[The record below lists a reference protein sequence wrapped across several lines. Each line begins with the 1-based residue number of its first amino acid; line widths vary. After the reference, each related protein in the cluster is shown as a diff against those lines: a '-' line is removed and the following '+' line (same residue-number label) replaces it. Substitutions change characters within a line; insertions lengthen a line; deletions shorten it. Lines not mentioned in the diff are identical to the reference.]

1 MVDVFKLDTLERLG
15 LIIPRTTS
23 KVLVCELGADV
34 TTMVAAG
41 RMSTCERV
49 KKEAHPLGEDEEGE
63 GEGEAGGKKEADE
76 AGEGMPRRELMKASW
91 IWRFC
96 RSTKSEL

>member
-23 KVLVCELGADV
+23 NVLVCELGADV

-41 RMSTCERV
+41 RMSTCEKV
-49 KKEAHPLGEDEEGE
+49 KKEAHPLGEDEESE